1 MFDFWQ
7 NLFLNIPDKF
17 WWALLS
23 LLSVLSFVTLIGN
36 RLEVKAFRHHY
47 IQRIPIEMVIRM
59 NKRVNAWWA
68 IIAVLVICFIFGKVI
83 TLLLFAIL
91 SFFALRE
98 FMTLTPTERSD
109 YWALVIC
116 FYVAIPVQYILIGTD
131 WYGMFVIGIPVYG
144 FIALPTIQALSG
156 DTTHFFDRTAKL
168 QWGMM
173 LTIYCLSYA
182 PALLLL
188 TNIEHDGQGLLLMLY
203 LLIVVQLGDTFQVVV
218 GKLIGKRPIAQA
230 VNPQLTVEGLIG
242 GSIMAIAAGTAL
254 WWMTP
259 FSVGYAALFSF
270 IIVLCSFFGVLSLSA
285 VKRSL
290 GAKDWGRMTIGYEGV
305 LNRIESVLFAA
316 PVFFHVVRYTYF

>member
-7 NLFLNIPDKF
+7 NLFASVPDKF
-17 WWALLS
+17 WWVLLG
-23 LLSVLSFVTLIGN
+23 LLVILAIATLIGQ
-36 RLEVKAFRHHY
+36 RLALKHPTSEVVGNLN
-47 IQRIPIEMVIRM
+47 QRI
-59 NKRVNAWWA
+59 NAWWA
-68 IIAVLVICFIFGKVI
+68 MVAVLVICFIFGKTA
-83 TLLLFAIL
+83 TLILYAML

-109 YWALVIC
+109 YWALVLC

-131 WYGMFVIGIPVYG
+131 WYGMFVICLPVYG
-144 FIALPTIQALSG
+144 FIVLPTIQALSG
-156 DTTHFFDRTAKL
+156 DTERFFERTAKI

-188 TNIEHDGQGLLLMLY
+188 TNVEYDGQGLMLLLY
-203 LLIVVQLGDTFQVVV
+203 LLIVVQLSDVFQYIV
-218 GKLIGKRPIAQA
+218 GKLIGKRPIAPT
-230 VNPQLTVEGLIG
+230 VSPNKTVEGFIG
-242 GSIMAIAAGTAL
+242 GSIMAIAVGTSL
-254 WWMTP
+254 WWITP

-270 IIVLCSFFGVLSLSA
+270 LIVICAFFGGLSLSA

-290 GAKDWGRMTIGYEGV
+290 GAKDWGRMIAGHGGV
-305 LNRIESVLFAA
+305 MDRIDSVLFAA

>member
-7 NLFLNIPDKF
+7 QLFVNIPDKF
-17 WWALLS
+17 WWGMLGLLVV
-23 LLSVLSFVTLIGN
+23 LSVITLIGYRLSHKHPTSSMVDNLN
-36 RLEVKAFRHHY
+36 R
-47 IQRIPIEMVIRM
+47 RI
-59 NKRVNAWWA
+59 NAWWA
-68 IIAVLVICFIFGKVI
+68 MLAVLVVCFIFGKII
-83 TLLLFAIL
+83 TLLLFAMM

-109 YWALVIC
+109 YWALVLC

-131 WYGMFVIGIPVYG
+131 WYSMFVIGLPVYG
-144 FIALPTIQALSG
+144 FIVLPTIQALSG
-156 DTTHFFDRTAKL
+156 DTEKFFERTAKL

-188 TNIEHDGQGLLLMLY
+188 TNIEYDGQGLMLLLY
-203 LLIVVQLGDTFQVVV
+203 LLIVAQLSDFFQYVI
-218 GKLIGKRPIAQA
+218 GKLIGKRPIAPN
-230 VNPQLTVEGLIG
+230 VNPKITVEGFIG
-242 GSIMAIAAGTAL
+242 GSIMAIAIGAAL
-254 WWMTP
+254 WWITP

-270 IIVLCSFFGVLSLSA
+270 IIVICGFFGGLSLSA

-290 GAKDWGRMTIGYEGV
+290 GAKDWGRMVSGYGGV
-305 LNRIESVLFAA
+305 MNRIDSVLFAA

>member
-7 NLFLNIPDKF
+7 NLFASVPDKF
-17 WWALLS
+17 WWVLLG
-23 LLSVLSFVTLIGN
+23 LLVILAIATLIGQ
-36 RLEVKAFRHHY
+36 RLALKHPTSEVVGNLN
-47 IQRIPIEMVIRM
+47 QRI
-59 NKRVNAWWA
+59 NAWWA
-68 IIAVLVICFIFGKVI
+68 MVAVLVICFIFGKTA
-83 TLLLFAIL
+83 TLILYAML

-109 YWALVIC
+109 YWALVLC

-131 WYGMFVIGIPVYG
+131 WYGMFVICLPVYG
-144 FIALPTIQALSG
+144 FIVLPTIQALSG
-156 DTTHFFDRTAKL
+156 DTERFFERTAKI

-188 TNIEHDGQGLLLMLY
+188 TNVEYDGQGLMLLLY
-203 LLIVVQLGDTFQVVV
+203 LLIVVQLSDVFQYIV
-218 GKLIGKRPIAQA
+218 GKLIGKRPIAPT
-230 VNPQLTVEGLIG
+230 VSPNKTVEGFIG
-242 GSIMAIAAGTAL
+242 GSIMAIAVGTSL
-254 WWMTP
+254 WWITP

-270 IIVLCSFFGVLSLSA
+270 LIVICGFFGGLSLSA

-290 GAKDWGRMTIGYEGV
+290 GAKDWGRMIAGHGGV
-305 LNRIESVLFAA
+305 MDRIDSVLFAA

>member
-7 NLFLNIPDKF
+7 NLFASVPDKF
-17 WWALLS
+17 WWVLLG
-23 LLSVLSFVTLIGN
+23 LLVILAIATLIGQ
-36 RLEVKAFRHHY
+36 RLALKHPTSEVVSNLN
-47 IQRIPIEMVIRM
+47 QRI
-59 NKRVNAWWA
+59 NAWWA
-68 IIAVLVICFIFGKVI
+68 MVAVLVICFIFGKTA
-83 TLLLFAIL
+83 TLILYAML

-109 YWALVIC
+109 YWALVLC

-131 WYGMFVIGIPVYG
+131 WYGMFVICLPVYG
-144 FIALPTIQALSG
+144 FIVLPTIQALSG
-156 DTTHFFDRTAKL
+156 DTERFFERTAKI

-188 TNIEHDGQGLLLMLY
+188 TNVEYDGQGLMLLLY
-203 LLIVVQLGDTFQVVV
+203 LLIVVQLSDVFQYIV
-218 GKLIGKRPIAQA
+218 GKLIGKRPIAPT
-230 VNPQLTVEGLIG
+230 VSPNKTVEGFIG
-242 GSIMAIAAGTAL
+242 GIIMPIAVGTSL
-254 WWMTP
+254 WWITP

-270 IIVLCSFFGVLSLSA
+270 LIVICGFFGGLSLSA

-290 GAKDWGRMTIGYEGV
+290 GAKDWGRMIAGHGGV
-305 LNRIESVLFAA
+305 MDRIDSVLFAA